1 MIYKLLQ
8 GGFTLKI
15 VQIHT
20 LLSVGEFEESPTYQ
34 QIEKEIISAVGC
46 IRYPEGADGF
56 YLFNGKKQNG
66 VVPIKN
72 AFIQRLDELGWKNE
86 HICDSLIKP
95 RKIDSTKL
103 LKPRKYFGV
112 EWETGNISSSH
123 RALNRITLGIRDGLL
138 EGGVLVL
145 PSRKMYEYLTD
156 RVGNFQEIESY
167 FPIWEDQSYA
177 FRARKQSAVI
187 KVIEIEHDGLR
198 NDIPPITKGTDGRAK
213 G

>member
-1 MIYKLLQ
+1 M
-8 GGFTLKI
+8 KI

-20 LLSVGEFEESPTYQ
+20 LLSVGEFEKGPVYQ
-34 QIEKEIISAVGC
+34 QIEREIISAVDC
-46 IRYPEGADGF
+46 IKHPLGADGF
-56 YLFNGKKQNG
+56 YLFNEKKRNG

-72 AFIQRLDELGWKNE
+72 AFIQKLDELGWKNE
-86 HICDSLIKP
+86 HICDQFIKP

-103 LKPRKYFGV
+103 LHDGKYFGV

-123 RALNRITLGIRDGLL
+123 RALNRIVLGILDGVL
-138 EGGVLVL
+138 EGGILVL
-145 PSRKMYEYLTD
+145 PSRTMYEYLTD
-156 RVGNFQEIESY
+156 RVGNYQELEKY
-167 FPIWEDQSYA
+167 FPVWQLHSYG
-177 FRARKQSAVI
+177 FRHLNKSAII

>member
-1 MIYKLLQ
+1 M
-8 GGFTLKI
+8 KI

-20 LLSVGEFEESPTYQ
+20 LLSVGEFEKSPAYQ
-34 QIEKEIISAVGC
+34 QIESEIINAVDC
-46 IRYPEGADGF
+46 IKYPEGADGF

-72 AFIQRLDELGWKNE
+72 AFINRLDELGWKNE

-95 RKIDSTKL
+95 RKIDSTKQL
-103 LKPRKYFGV
+103 HNGKYFGV

-123 RALNRITLGIRDGLL
+123 RALNRIILGILEGDL

-145 PSRKMYEYLTD
+145 PSRTMYEYLTD
-156 RVGNFQEIESY
+156 RVGNYQELEKY
-167 FPIWEDQSYA
+167 FPVWQLHSYG
-177 FRARKQSAVI
+177 FYHLNKSAII

-198 NDIPPITKGTDGRAK
+198 NDIPPIIKGTDGRAK
-213 G
+213 R

>member
-1 MIYKLLQ
+1 M
-8 GGFTLKI
+8 KI

-20 LLSVGEFEESPTYQ
+20 LLSVGEFEKSPTYQ
-34 QIEKEIISAVGC
+34 QIENEIINAVDC
-46 IRYPEGADGF
+46 IKYPADADGF
-56 YLFNGKKQNG
+56 YLFNGKKKNG

-72 AFIQRLDELGWKNE
+72 AFIQRLDDLGWKNE

-95 RKIDSTKL
+95 RKIDSTKQL
-103 LKPRKYFGV
+103 LNGKYFGV

-123 RALNRITLGIRDGLL
+123 RALNRIVLGILEGDL

-145 PSRKMYEYLTD
+145 PSRTMYEYLTD
-156 RVGNFQEIESY
+156 RVGNYQELEKY
-167 FPIWEDQSYA
+167 FPVWQLHSYG
-177 FRARKQSAVI
+177 FYHLNKSAII

-198 NDIPPITKGTDGRAK
+198 NDIPPIIKGTDGRAK